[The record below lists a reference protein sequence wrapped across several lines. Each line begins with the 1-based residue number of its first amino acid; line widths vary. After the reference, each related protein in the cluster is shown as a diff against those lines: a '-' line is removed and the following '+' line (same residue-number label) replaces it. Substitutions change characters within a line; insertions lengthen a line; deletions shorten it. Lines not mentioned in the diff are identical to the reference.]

1 MAKVFPFRPVTY
13 SALKDLSSVVA
24 PPYDVLD
31 AASKSRLVGMNPKNI
46 VSVDLPHTPAKELG
60 PKQAYDAAATLLDS
74 WLTDGTLT
82 RAALPTMFVYRQTFK
97 SEDGS
102 RTLKRTGMAC
112 CVETVPFGPR
122 KGGGV
127 LPHEETFSGPKQDR
141 LALMNATKTQLS
153 PIFGLHADDQRKAT
167 ALLSRVIAKRK
178 QPDRTAKT
186 EDGTL
191 HELWQVQDSAT
202 LREYEEALAA
212 EDVFIADGHHR
223 YNTALNYLSALE
235 SAGSVEA
242 NHPARRCMMVLIG
255 MSDPGLEIR
264 PTHRVLGG
272 MKSYSFDAFI
282 KASSD
287 VIRFEPIAGDLTALH
302 TALQATDGMGE
313 RRFGLWDFASGRG
326 MLAVPAQEDPLAAD
340 FPVKPRAWRDLTVAF
355 CQYIIVE
362 RVCQGALNGGEP
374 VKWAFPHTIRE
385 VEEIGSGAET
395 GAGGGKNFAQ
405 LAVIV
410 RPTPLEAVKQVS
422 RANEL
427 MPQKSTFFYPKLAT
441 GLFMHSLKS

>member
-13 SALKDLSSVVA
+13 SAIKDLSTVVA

-31 AASKSRLVGMNPKNI
+31 GAAKSRLIAANPKNI

-60 PKQAYDAAATLLDS
+60 PKEAYDAAAKLWES
-74 WLTDGTLT
+74 WLKDGTLT

-97 SEDGS
+97 SEDGT
-102 RTLKRTGMAC
+102 RTFKRTGMAC

-141 LALMNATKTQLS
+141 LALMTATDTQLS

-167 ALLSRVIAKRK
+167 ELLSRVIAKRK

-186 EDGTL
+186 ADGTL

-202 LREYEEALAA
+202 LREYEEALSA
-212 EDVFIADGHHR
+212 EDIFIADGHHR
-223 YNTALNYLSALE
+223 YNTSLNYLSALE
-235 SAGSVEA
+235 SSGAIA
-242 NHPARRCMMVLIG
+242 PNHPARRCMMVLIG

-282 KASSD
+282 KASAD
-287 VIRFEPIAGDLTALH
+287 VIRCEPIAGDLHALGA
-302 TALQATDGMGE
+302 ALESASGMGE
-313 RRFGLWDFASGRG
+313 RRFGLWDFASRRG
-326 MLAVPAQEDPLAAD
+326 MLAIPAQDDSLAVR
-340 FPVKPRAWRDLTVAF
+340 FPDKPEAWRDLTVAF
-355 CQYIIVE
+355 CQYVIVE

-410 RPTPLEAVKQVS
+410 RPTPLDAVKKVS

-441 GLFMHSLKS
+441 GLFMHSLKA